1 MMMLQRKEMVAW
13 EVPQG
18 NKNMK
23 RMTGSL
29 DSRFSQLAKYR
40 SEIKMGFF
48 TKKNKELEALCRK
61 VDLEAENNYKDAA
74 QEAFG
79 KLEKRFEEI
88 CAGEKIKEKTKLYYK
103 EEIEKRRKILR
114 NFHH

>member
-1 MMMLQRKEMVAW
+1 MSNVEESQAAVIRK
-13 EVPQG
+13 
-18 NKNMK
+18 K
-23 RMTGSL
+23 
-29 DSRFSQLAKYR
+29 
-40 SEIKMGFF
+40 IKDLGKEKD
-48 TKKNKELEALCRK
+48 TKLETPKTEEK
-61 VDLEAENNYKDAA
+61 VVTA